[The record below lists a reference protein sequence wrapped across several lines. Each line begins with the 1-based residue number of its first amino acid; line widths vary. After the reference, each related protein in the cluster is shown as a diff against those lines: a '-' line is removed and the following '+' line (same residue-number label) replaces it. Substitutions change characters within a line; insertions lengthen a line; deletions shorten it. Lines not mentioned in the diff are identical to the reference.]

1 MVTALLVCLL
11 VSSLEQAPA
20 AQPTDEFVADVR
32 VHGNHTTPDADILA
46 LAGLATGER
55 LGAGRL
61 EAVENQLRAS
71 GRFTEVEV
79 RKRYA
84 SITDPTAILIV
95 ILVNELPSTSAD
107 DPIPGPMRRIT
118 GAGMWLPVLKYE
130 DGYGFTYG
138 AQVSFIDPLGASSR
152 VSIPL
157 TWGGERQAALNLER
171 TFTRG
176 PITRITGG
184 GGIHRRENPFYEI
197 GDTRRGGNVRAER
210 AFTTWLRAGG
220 DARIEQV
227 SFGEPD
233 PSSAWGSDERQWT
246 GGVDVTVDTRIDP
259 AFPRN
264 AVYFT
269 GGWQHLGFEDRS
281 AGRWSSTAAGY
292 VGLPAGTVL
301 ALRAQTSQADRA
313 LPPWE
318 QALLGGGSTLRG
330 YRAGWRAGDNFAA
343 ASGELRI
350 PLTSPLNVGRFGVRA
365 FVDTGTTWMTGETL
379 RRSRWDRGIGGGV
392 FLGATIFNA
401 SLDVAW
407 PESGGPRWH
416 VGLGVTF

>member
-1 MVTALLVCLL
+1 MGSALLLCLAL
-11 VSSLEQAPA
+11 SAQAPSVT
-20 AQPTDEFVADVR
+20 PVDEFVADVR

-46 LAGLATGER
+46 LAGIATGER
-55 LGAGRL
+55 LTPGRL
-61 EAVENQLRAS
+61 EAVESQLRAS

-79 RKRYA
+79 RKRYS
-84 SITDPTAILIV
+84 SIDDPHAILIV

-107 DPIPGPMRRIT
+107 EPIPGPMRRIT

-138 AQVSFIDPLGASSR
+138 AQVSFIDALGPSSR
-152 VSIPL
+152 VSVPL
-157 TWGGERQAALNLER
+157 TWGGERQAKLNLER

-176 PITRITGG
+176 PITRVIGG
-184 GGIHRRENPFYEI
+184 AGIRRRENPFYEI
-197 GDTRRGGNVRAER
+197 GDTRREVDVRAER
-210 AFTTWLRAGG
+210 AFTSYFRAGAG
-220 DARIEQV
+220 AKIEQV

-233 PSSAWGSDERQWT
+233 PSSDWGADEQQWT
-246 GGVDVTVDTRIDP
+246 GGADVTFDTRIDP

-264 AVYFT
+264 AVYLT
-269 GGWQHLGFEDRS
+269 GAWQHIGFENES

-301 ALRAQTSQADRA
+301 TLRAQTSQASRA

-318 QALLGGGSTLRG
+318 HALLGGSSTLRG
-330 YRAGWRAGDNFAA
+330 YRAGSRAGDNLAA
-343 ASGELRI
+343 VSGELRI

-365 FVDTGTTWMTGETL
+365 FVDTGTTWMVGETL

-392 FLGATIFNA
+392 FLGATVFNA

-407 PESGGPRWH
+407 PESGGAKWH